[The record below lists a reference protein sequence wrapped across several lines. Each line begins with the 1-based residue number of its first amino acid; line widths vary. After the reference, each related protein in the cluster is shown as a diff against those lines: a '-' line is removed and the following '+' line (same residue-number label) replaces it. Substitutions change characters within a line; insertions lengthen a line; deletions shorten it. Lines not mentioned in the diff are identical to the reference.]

1 MTDSIK
7 KFLAVTEYRRKRQ
20 IAYNVEHNIT
30 PRSVSRA
37 LEESLATYESTRKE
51 ADAVL
56 REGGGDID
64 LTSTIQELE
73 SEMLKA
79 AEELK
84 FEKAALLRD
93 QIKELKRMVNG
104 EKVETK
110 PVSYKK
116 TGNRRSRK

>member
-20 IAYNVEHNIT
+20 IAYNQEHNIT

-37 LEESLATYESTRKE
+37 VEESLATYESTRKE

-73 SEMLKA
+73 TEMLKA
-79 AEELK
+79 AEDLK

-93 QIKELKRMVNG
+93 QIKELKRMIDG
-104 EKVETK
+104 RQSESK
-110 PVSYKK
+110 PVNY
-116 TGNRRSRK
+116 RKSKRHG